1 MRWLLGENSKRILV
15 AWETTYSTKDF
26 FEENLETDV
35 IKGQYVEL
43 PKLRLIHS
51 YRGIDENSLSYCLF

>member
-43 PKLRLIHS
+43 PKLR
-51 YRGIDENSLSYCLF
+51 